1 MCKAGNGVL
10 YCFLLILVVASLI
23 AVKPSSSQIMTNPS
37 VPEFTLKFES
47 HPYYVPAT
55 ITSYKDS
62 AGETL
67 TSSSTGYRDNNQT
80 ITITIKNPPLGTGF
94 NDTYRLFYD
103 VRIKDHVHIDWT
115 DPFGYIGISDIEN
128 YTVEL
133 YFCNNPGGSQVD
145 VQVQATIQ
153 NETRI
158 YNAPPPFPI
167 YPQQYYEYDNV
178 WTPILSSGWSSTQ
191 TVNIPADVPL
201 GPSPT
206 PQFKTLPPA
215 ATQSP
220 NTLPPI
226 ATQPPNIIGKFF
238 GFSQLNSVIVV
249 AVAFGLGVIIAVL
262 VVVIVL
268 FDRRIRILEQ
278 KQNDGQRK

>member
-1 MCKAGNGVL
+1 MRKAGNNAST
-10 YCFLLILVVASLI
+10 CFLFVLIVASLI
-23 AVKPSSSQIMTNPS
+23 AVKPACAQVITNPS
-37 VPEFTLKFES
+37 VPEFTLKFEP

-67 TSSSTGYRDNNQT
+67 TSSSNGYRDNNQT
-80 ITITIKNPPLGTGF
+80 VTITIKNPSLYTGF
-94 NDTYRLFYD
+94 NETYRLFYD
-103 VRIKDHVHIDWT
+103 VRIKDHVHNNWT
-115 DPFGYIGISDIEN
+115 DPFGYIYISDTEKSI
-128 YTVEL
+128 VEF

-158 YNAPPPFPI
+158 YNPPPPFPI
-167 YPQQYYEYDNV
+167 YNQAYDTDDFV

-201 GPSPT
+201 GSSPT
-206 PQFKTLPPA
+206 PQFKPLPPA

-226 ATQPPNIIGKFF
+226 ATQPPNIIEKFF

-262 VVVIVL
+262 VVVIL

-278 KQNDGQRK
+278 KQNDAKENN